1 MRLLPTPI
9 GGLLVAEGAPAT
21 DERGSFLRTW
31 CATTFAAAGAGAA
44 VVQTSLA
51 TNPRALTLR
60 GLHLQH
66 LPSREGKLVRCLRG
80 RIFDVAVDLRA
91 RSPTF
96 RRHYAVELSRDNA
109 RALFIPPGLAHGY
122 LTLADDCDVL
132 YHMTDAWAPDLAGG
146 YRWDDPAFAIPWPAT
161 PALIGAR
168 DAAWPVLP
176 DAFAG
181 LAGY

>member
-1 MRLLPTPI
+1 VKLLPTPI
-9 GGLLVAEGAPAT
+9 GGLLVAEGTAAT

-31 CATTFAAAGAGAA
+31 CATTFAGAGAGAA

-91 RSPTF
+91 GSPTF
-96 RRHYAVELSRDNA
+96 RQHYAMELSRANA

-132 YHMTDAWAPDLAGG
+132 YHMTDAHAPDLAGG

-161 PALIGAR
+161 PALIGTR
-168 DAAWPVLP
+168 DAGYAALP
-176 DAFAG
+176 PGFAG
-181 LAGY
+181 LTGY